1 MTDAFQMQVPA
12 DSSYRALVPE
22 VASRYAELS
31 GGSAS
36 GAATLAAAVTTALDR
51 LASGAGPEAHVDLA
65 FRLETDEVHVDL
77 SCNGHRETV
86 SVPIPVAGR

>member
-1 MTDAFQMQVPA
+1 MTDAFLLQIPA
-12 DSSYRALVPE
+12 DASYRALVPE

-36 GAATLAAAVTTALDR
+36 GAAALAAAVATAMDR
-51 LASGAGPEAHVDLA
+51 LASGAGPDAHLDLA
-65 FRLETDEVHVDL
+65 FRPETGGVHVEL

-86 SVPIPVAGR
+86 SVAIPVAK

>member
-1 MTDAFQMQVPA
+1 MTDAFLLQIPIDA
-12 DSSYRALVPE
+12 AYRALVPE

-36 GAATLAAAVTTALDR
+36 GAAALAAAVATAIDR
-51 LASGAGPEAHVDLA
+51 VASGAGPEAHVALA
-65 FRLETDEVHVDL
+65 FRPEAGGVHVEL

-86 SVPIPVAGR
+86 SVAIPVA